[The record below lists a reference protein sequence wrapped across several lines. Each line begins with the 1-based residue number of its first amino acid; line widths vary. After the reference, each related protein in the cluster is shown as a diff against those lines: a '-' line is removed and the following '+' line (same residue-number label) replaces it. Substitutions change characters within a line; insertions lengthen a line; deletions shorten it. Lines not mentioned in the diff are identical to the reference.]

1 MPFKN
6 ITIKKQLLV
15 GSIFIL
21 LFVIS
26 LGVISH
32 LQSNTIQNQL
42 KNMYEHPVTIKRTI
56 SNIKNYVY
64 FIDDDI
70 KDLYLID
77 DKNKVEEINL
87 YYKNIETEINVIRNV
102 YLGKP
107 EDVELLNESIIK
119 WESIFK
125 ESLDKKNDIK
135 SRDIIDTQLKIVLKN
150 LSVIETFAQGKID
163 EFYNKSLEI
172 SYSLTKQLIIIVL
185 IILVL
190 ILCINYIILDNVN
203 SPLKKLL
210 HTTNRYQEGELDT
223 RIIHSYKNE
232 FGELAE
238 SFNTMA
244 DTIQKNIII
253 KENRFHSLFQ
263 NMIEGVAIHEI
274 IYDENNKAVDYK
286 ILTVNK
292 SFEEYTGI
300 SIENATNALA
310 SELYGTGD
318 APYLDQYYRVA
329 STGKPMMFDTHFE
342 IMGKYFSISVFS
354 YEKDNFV
361 TVFQDVTNDYK
372 LKKKLVD
379 RNTEIQNYLYMA
391 SHDLKSPLVN
401 IQGFGQR
408 LESEI
413 KDVKIILTD
422 IQFNLDKKQNIDKII
437 NEDIPKTLNFIFSNV
452 TKMDNL
458 LNGLLQLSRTGQVK
472 MNIKKVNTNQLLN
485 KIITSLDFIINK
497 YSVNIKIDEV
507 EDCFGDENQL
517 NQVFSNIINNSIKYR
532 KKDVPLN
539 ITISM
544 KSNINS
550 VIYSI
555 TDNGIG
561 IAPKYLEKIWDVF
574 YRVNPKYS
582 ESGDGIGLSL
592 VKTIINKH
600 NGKIWVESE
609 LGIGTTFYIELSKND
624 FVEENDFFE

>member
-77 DKNKVEEINL
+77 DENKVKEINL
-87 YYKNIETEINVIRNV
+87 YYKNIETEINVIKNT

-210 HTTNRYQEGELDT
+210 HATNRYQEGELDT
-223 RIIHSYKNE
+223 IIIHSYKNE

-274 IYDENNKAVDYK
+274 IYDENNKAVDYR

-292 SFEEYTGI
+292 AFEEYTGI
-300 SIENATNALA
+300 SIEKATNAIA
-310 SELYGTGD
+310 SELYGTGN

-342 IMGKYFSISVFS
+342 IMSKYFSISVFS
-354 YEKDNFV
+354 FEKDNFV

-372 LKKKLVD
+372 LKKKLLE
-379 RNTEIQNYLYMA
+379 RNAEIQNYLYMA

-413 KDVKIILTD
+413 KDVKVILDD
-422 IQFNLDKKQNIDKII
+422 IQFNLDKKQNIDKIVK
-437 NEDIPKTLNFIFSNV
+437 EDIPKTLNFIFSNV

-472 MNIKKVNTNQLLN
+472 MNIKKVNVNQLLN

-497 YSVNIKIDEV
+497 YDVNIKIDEV

-532 KKDVPLN
+532 KKEIPLN
-539 ITISM
+539 IKISM

-574 YRVNPKYS
+574 YRINPKYS

-609 LGIGTTFYIELSKND
+609 LGIGTTFYIELSKNY
-624 FVEENDFFE
+624 FIEENDFID